1 MPTATRGTLQIRRRQ
16 PINEEMTAKAGCG
29 TSARREP
36 RRAGAEAA
44 SEAVAA
50 LGGEE
55 PALVLL
61 FARTGWDLDE
71 LLAGVREATGDAPL
85 LGCTS
90 SGHFAG
96 GAYQE
101 PASGVAVLVLPQ
113 GDRRFGVACARG
125 ARDRP
130 EEAGAEVARLA
141 RAAAD
146 RDGRPSGT
154 LLLLTDGLAGDQERI
169 LRGVHRALG
178 SGVPVV
184 GAAASDDRAQA
195 QTLVFCGGE
204 VVADACVA
212 AWIASPE
219 PLRVVTGHGWTP
231 TGAPL
236 LVTATA
242 GPVLHELDGRP
253 ARDAYYELLGIHAG
267 MPEVERAALVNGHP
281 LGILQPDGSWVIRHV
296 RARVD
301 EAGLRLF
308 APVPLN
314 AAVQVMTGGLDDL
327 LAVCGPLVSDSL
339 AGRSDATAVLAFSC
353 LARHSILGPRVVEEV
368 DALQAAAGDVPVVG
382 FYTYG
387 EFARTSSVVG
397 FHNASISAVAL

>member
-1 MPTATRGTLQIRRRQ
+1 MTLQIPCEQ
-16 PINEEMTAKAGCG
+16 PINEEMTARAGCG
-29 TSARREP
+29 TSARPEP

-44 SEAVAA
+44 AEAVAA
-50 LGGEE
+50 LAGEA

-90 SGHFAG
+90 SGHYAG
-96 GAYQE
+96 GAYQQ
-101 PASGVAVLVLPQ
+101 PASGVAVLALPR

-130 EEAGAEVARLA
+130 EDVGAEVARLA

-146 RDGRPSGT
+146 RDGRPCGT
-154 LLLLTDGLAGDQERI
+154 LLLHTDGLAGDQERI

-204 VVADACVA
+204 VLADACVA
-212 AWIASPE
+212 AWIASPQ
-219 PLRVVTGHGWTP
+219 PLRVVSGHGWTP
-231 TGAPL
+231 TGTPL
-236 LVTATA
+236 LVTAAT
-242 GPVLHELDGRP
+242 GPELRELDGRP
-253 ARDAYYELLGIHAG
+253 ARDAYYDLLGIVTG
-267 MPEVERAALVNGHP
+267 MPEGERADLINRHP

-296 RARVD
+296 RARAD
-301 EAGLRLF
+301 ASGLRLF

-314 AAVQVMTGGLDDL
+314 AAVQVMAAGLDDL
-327 LAVCGPLVSDSL
+327 LAVCGPLVADSL
-339 AGRSDATAVLAFSC
+339 GGRSDASAVLAFSC
-353 LARHSILGPRVVEEV
+353 LARYTILGDRVVEEV
-368 DALQAAAGDVPVVG
+368 DALQAEAGDVPVVG